1 MIKLRYPII
10 AAMLA
15 LNVSTLNFYELPKY
29 DFPKKFTETQVK
41 EIDCLAL
48 NIYREARGEPHEG
61 IVAVAFVTI
70 NRTKSSDFPSTVCEV
85 VKQKNKSTCQFSWY
99 CMKGLPIVNP
109 YNYEYIKKI
118 ATLVY
123 ANSDKMKDPTRGAL
137 FYHANYVKPRWSLRM
152 KKTVAIGKHI
162 FYRDA

>member
-10 AAMLA
+10 ATMLA

-29 DFPKKFTETQVK
+29 DFPKKFTKTQVK

-70 NRTKSSDFPSTVCEV
+70 NRTKSSNFPSTVCEV